1 MILGVNEL
9 HRLVKD
15 KSLVENLR
23 DRELNNPEGCGF
35 DLRLGAVYEIQ
46 GQGYL
51 GIEQRKTPTE
61 KLLSEYDPTNK
72 QTFIFEPGK
81 YYLMK
86 TIERIN
92 TPDNLAVL
100 FRPRTTIFRSGMM
113 IFTGNVAPGYKGEL
127 IFGITNMGGNPINIE
142 LGARVVHALF
152 FEVKGSTNLYRGQ
165 WQDGRV
171 SANQLETQV

>member
-15 KSLVENLR
+15 KSLVENLC

-86 TIERIN
+86 TIYYLSNRI
-92 TPDNLAVL
+92 
-100 FRPRTTIFRSGMM
+100 
-113 IFTGNVAPGYKGEL
+113 
-127 IFGITNMGGNPINIE
+127 
-142 LGARVVHALF
+142 
-152 FEVKGSTNLYRGQ
+152 
-165 WQDGRV
+165 
-171 SANQLETQV
+171 